1 MKQISDRQC
10 NIIMHKLPAI
20 IRLAREAV
28 QPKSLKQ
35 IEDIRQLWLVYRQ
48 LNRKFNNPK
57 KQTL

>member
-28 QPKSLKQ
+28 QQKSLKQ